1 MQDLAKDACPPQ
13 AEDRKST
20 APARLSAV
28 WHFLWQT
35 ALGFAIGIAGAATF
49 LHFSLPLPWF
59 LGSLSF
65 CLAASIFNAPIR
77 RPMFISVPV
86 RAILGVAVGTAFT
99 PALFGRMGSMF
110 GSLLILIPFMI
121 GIMLVGMAYFGRVA
135 RFDRPTAFFCAVPG
149 GLADMVT
156 MAEDAGA
163 NVRAVTLIQATRI
176 LMLVFFLPL
185 WLQATSGYHVGGL
198 SPRGVHLSQFT
209 LRDALVLAVL
219 AAVGWQLAK
228 RIGLAGAPLVGPML
242 LSGIAHVAGLTEA
255 KMPIELLIVAQVSL
269 GIMLGAQFRGL
280 TAREFAST
288 VLWGVGFSAV
298 LIATTAMMALFVS
311 HVTGF
316 DSATVLLAYSPGGQA
331 ELNLLAFI
339 LGLDVA
345 FTAMHHLVRLAIAIL
360 GAQLVFRTNRH
371 WRVRKVTAGGE
382 AGPAAPQAPCK
393 STPPAHRLPSD
404 PHPG

>member
-1 MQDLAKDACPPQ
+1 MQDLAKDAHLPG
-13 AEDRKST
+13 AEDGKGAPRERWKKSW
-20 APARLSAV
+20 R
-28 WHFLWQT
+28 FLWQT
-35 ALGFAIGIAGAATF
+35 ALAFAIGIAGAATF
-49 LHFSLPLPWF
+49 LHFALPLPWF

-65 CLAASIFNAPIR
+65 CLFASIFNAPIR

-99 PALFGRMGSMF
+99 PALFGRMGSMVS
-110 GSLLILIPFMI
+110 SLLILIPFMA
-121 GIMLVGMAYFGRVA
+121 GIMLAGMFYFSRVA
-135 RFDRPTAFFCAVPG
+135 RFDRPTAFFCGVPG

-209 LRDALVLAVL
+209 VRDAVVLVVL

-242 LSGIAHVAGLTEA
+242 LSGIAHAAGLTEA

-298 LIATTAMMALFVS
+298 LIALTAVMALFVS
-311 HVTGF
+311 RITGF
-316 DSATVLLAYSPGGQA
+316 DSATVLLAYAPGGQA

-345 FTAMHHLVRLAIAIL
+345 FTAMHHLVRLAIAIF

-371 WRVRKVTAGGE
+371 WRVATLKPGDE
-382 AGPAAPQAPCK
+382 AGREARQEPCK
-393 STPPAHRLPSD
+393 STPPAHTPPNG